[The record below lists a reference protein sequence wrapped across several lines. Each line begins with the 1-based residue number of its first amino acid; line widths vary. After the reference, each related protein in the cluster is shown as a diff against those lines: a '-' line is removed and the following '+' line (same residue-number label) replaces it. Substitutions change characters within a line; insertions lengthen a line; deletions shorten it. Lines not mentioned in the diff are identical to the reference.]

1 MLKYLK
7 FPAILVG
14 LILLATSGF
23 AQSGGI
29 KGKVRDQRG
38 KGIANAQ
45 VEVRRDSKVVKSA
58 NSNAKGE
65 FQISGLKQGVYNI
78 SFDADGYSTG
88 VLHGVEVK
96 DGTRD
101 LGGRLVLSVD
111 QGTQVIVRGSVFYKE
126 GTSVTGAK
134 VDLELVNAD
143 GTTKKLGSAYTTIS
157 GDFTF
162 RRPGG
167 SAKLRVTAKFKGA
180 TGSKD
185 IDVDNAA
192 IYRTAITLD
201 ISRTEK

>member
-1 MLKYLK
+1 MLKYLR
-7 FPAILVG
+7 FPSFLVG
-14 LILLATSGF
+14 ILLLSAAVF
-23 AQSGGI
+23 AQSGGV

-45 VEVRRDSKVVKSA
+45 VEVRKDGNVIKST

-65 FQISGLKQGVYNI
+65 FQIVGIKEGVFNI

-88 VLHGVEVK
+88 VLYGVEVK
-96 DGTRD
+96 NGMRD
-101 LGGRLVLSVD
+101 LGSRLILAAD
-111 QGTQVIVRGSVFYKE
+111 QGSQIIVRGSVFYKE
-126 GTSVTGAK
+126 GTSLTGAK
-134 VDLELVNAD
+134 VELELVNAD
-143 GTTKKLGSAYTTIS
+143 GSTKKLASAYTTIS
-157 GDFTF
+157 GEFTF

-167 SAKLRVTAKFKGA
+167 NAKLRVTAKFKGA
-180 TGSKD
+180 TASKD

>member
-1 MLKYLK
+1 MFKYLK
-7 FPAILVG
+7 IPAILVA
-14 LILLATSGF
+14 LTLFASSVF
-23 AQSGGI
+23 AQSGSV

-38 KGIANAQ
+38 GGIANAQ
-45 VEVRRDSKVVKSA
+45 VEVRQEGKVVKSA
-58 NSNAKGE
+58 NSNSKGE
-65 FQISGLKQGVYNI
+65 FRITGLRQGVYNVT
-78 SFDADGYSTG
+78 FDADGYSTG
-88 VLHGVEVK
+88 VLYGVEVK
-96 DGTRD
+96 NGTRD
-101 LGGRLVLSVD
+101 LGGRLILSVD
-111 QGTQVIVRGSVFYKE
+111 QGSQVIVRGSVFYKE

-143 GTTKKLGSAYTTIS
+143 GTTKKLASAYTTIS

-162 RRPGG
+162 RRPK
-167 SAKLRVTAKFKGA
+167 STAKLRVTARFKGA

>member
-7 FPAILVG
+7 FPVIFVSF
-14 LILLATSGF
+14 ILLASSTF

-38 KGIANAQ
+38 KGIAGAQ
-45 VEVRRDSKVVKSA
+45 VEVRKDGNVVKSA

-65 FQISGLKQGVYNI
+65 FQIVGLKQGVYNV

-96 DGTRD
+96 NGTRD
-101 LGGRLVLSVD
+101 LGGRLILSVD
-111 QGTQVIVRGSVFYKE
+111 QGTQVIIRGSVFYKE

-143 GTTKKLGSAYTTIS
+143 GSTKKIGSAYTTIS

-167 SAKLRVTAKFKGA
+167 AAKLRVTAKFKGA

-201 ISRTEK
+201 ISRQEK

>member
-14 LILLATSGF
+14 LFLLAPSVF
-23 AQSGGI
+23 AQSGGL

-38 KGIANAQ
+38 GGIANAQ
-45 VEVRRDSKVVKSA
+45 VEARQDGKVVKSA
-58 NSNAKGE
+58 NSNSKGE
-65 FQISGLKQGVYNI
+65 FQIAGLKQGVYNVT
-78 SFDADGYSTG
+78 FDADGYSTG
-88 VLHGVEVK
+88 VLYGVEVK
-96 DGTRD
+96 NGTRD
-101 LGGRLVLSVD
+101 LGGRLILSVD
-111 QGTQVIVRGSVFYKE
+111 QGSQVIVRGSVFYKE

-143 GTTKKLGSAYTTIS
+143 GTTKKLASAYTTIS

-162 RRPGG
+162 RRPKAT
-167 SAKLRVTAKFKGA
+167 AKLRVTARFKGA

-201 ISRTEK
+201 ISRQEK